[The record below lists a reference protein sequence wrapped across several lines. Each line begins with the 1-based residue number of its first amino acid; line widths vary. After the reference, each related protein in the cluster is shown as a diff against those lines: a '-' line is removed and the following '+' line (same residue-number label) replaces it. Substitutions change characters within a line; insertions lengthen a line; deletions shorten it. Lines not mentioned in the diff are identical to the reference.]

1 MVSRLTP
8 IHSSNDMHKYF
19 GLLNVQK
26 HLLSILNEAFKSDMY
41 FAVKI
46 GRQKMYFSPL
56 MHFLRTSSPRCCTFS
71 PSFCAPLIIATA
83 CKGDYH
89 TKRISAGARASCLG
103 LTSAVEANIGG
114 HGHALLLMIKFEK
127 LRKLDYPI

>member
-71 PSFCAPLIIATA
+71 PSSLCSTHHCHRVQGRLPYKEDERRCTSLLPWSHV
-83 CKGDYH
+83 CSRSKYW
-89 TKRISAGARASCLG
+89 RPWARP
-103 LTSAVEANIGG
+103 VVDDQI
-114 HGHALLLMIKFEK
+114 
-127 LRKLDYPI
+127 